1 MILSSIEGKWTDILK
16 TIGVDDLIV
25 VVLNPEVLPND
36 DAWSTFNQKRYSA
49 ASEIA
54 ALRANV
60 KRGPTVGQVRRTLSQ
75 EPINACFL
83 LLSVDPTERR
93 DKIGI
98 EPRRQRYSID
108 HEVEETP
115 LSATSPT

>member
-1 MILSSIEGKWTDILK
+1 MVLFALEGERADILK
-16 TIGVDDLIV
+16 TFGVNAAIV

-36 DAWSTFNQKRYSA
+36 DTGTTFNQKRYSA

-75 EPINACFL
+75 EPVNACFL
-83 LLSVDPTERR
+83 LVSIEPAERR
-93 DKIGI
+93 DEIGI
-98 EPRRQRYSID
+98 EQRRQRYSID